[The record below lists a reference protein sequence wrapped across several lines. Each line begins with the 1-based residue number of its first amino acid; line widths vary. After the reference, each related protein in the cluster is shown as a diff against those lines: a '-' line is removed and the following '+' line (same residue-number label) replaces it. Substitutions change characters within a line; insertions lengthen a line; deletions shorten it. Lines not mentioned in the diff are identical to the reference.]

1 MYTFWSFWQ
10 LYDFFALSLDQG
22 SDRKYVKIEKK
33 IDFQNQFGFA
43 KKSRVDTVKVA
54 KSGWIYGLL
63 YNSIV
68 LQISDAINHF
78 FLVIMELFHTSE

>member
-1 MYTFWSFWQ
+1 MYTFWSFLQ

-22 SDRKYVKIEKK
+22 SDRKYVK

-54 KSGWIYGLL
+54 KSGLIYGLL

-78 FLVIMELFHTSE
+78 FLVIMELFHTE

>member
-1 MYTFWSFWQ
+1 MIFLHF
-10 LYDFFALSLDQG
+10 LSTKGQTE
-22 SDRKYVKIEKK
+22 KYVKTEKK

-54 KSGWIYGLL
+54 KSGLIYGLL

-68 LQISDAINHF
+68 LQSDAINHF
-78 FLVIMELFHTSE
+78 FLVIMELFHTE